1 MNTKWVPQLGILVI
15 LLAACSR
22 NIPTPTATAT
32 STLFPTQTPA
42 PTIPVKLE
50 INACVATDEAIRIR
64 EGPGIDYEAIGALA
78 PGACIT
84 ILERNTD
91 ASWVY
96 MATADNFTGW
106 VAAWLLT
113 IDGDLSKVAVRY
125 DSDHNVAGTETSP
138 FQSVQP
144 CSNIANL
151 LGSNV
156 TCRIDTAHCVYLPD
170 LDGSPT
176 FCTDKP
182 YPNQLFQFVVFGKDW
197 SEYNN
202 HCIVVTGLLETYF
215 NGQQGLLQIVGHDH
229 SQVSACL

>member
-1 MNTKWVPQLGILVI
+1 MKTKWILYLSTFAI
-15 LLAACSR
+15 LLSACSR

-32 STLFPTQTPA
+32 SAPFPTQTPA
-42 PTIPVKLE
+42 PTLPIKLE
-50 INACVATDEAIRIR
+50 LDACVATDEAIRIR
-64 EGPGIDYEAIGALA
+64 EGPGTDYEAIGALA

-84 ILERNTD
+84 ILGRNAD

-96 MATADNFTGW
+96 MATADSFSGW

-113 IDGDLSKVAVRY
+113 IEGDLNQVSVQN

-138 FQSVQP
+138 SQSVHP

-170 LDGSPT
+170 LGDSPT

-215 NGQQGLLQIVGHDH
+215 NGQQGLLQIVGHDR